1 MPGTQRYQISDFGFR
16 ISDFLRPGLRLE
28 RGSGSQI
35 GKSKLITQNSK
46 LGGWSHSN
54 E

>member
-35 GKSKLITQNSK
+35 GNSK
-46 LGGWSHSN
+46 LNSKLKTRWL
-54 E
+54 EPLK